1 MSGVLLLA
9 SVAAAAP
16 AGLRDMPLALA
27 IASLEQRGLSV
38 IYSTDLVKPWMRV
51 QVEPTAPDARGML
64 NEILAPFALD
74 TRAGP
79 NGILVIVRLA
89 GANPEDRERAD
100 RHDAAILPPPAAA
113 TSLESI
119 VVAAHPYQ
127 LTRGFAVSPVSLSAT
142 DIANLPDLGDDA
154 LRAVERLP
162 GTTANGLS
170 AQTHIRGGDASETL
184 VRFDGLRLYNPF
196 HLRDFQS
203 VFNAIDPGIVSSA
216 EIYTGA
222 LPANFG
228 DRMSGV
234 IDITSLTP
242 PGPRYRELSF
252 SLFNASGLSA
262 GEFANARG
270 SWLGA
275 VRRSNLDVWYHA
287 FSHDPNTPAYVDA

>member
-1 MSGVLLLA
+1 M
-9 SVAAAAP
+9 
-16 AGLRDMPLALA
+16 
-27 IASLEQRGLSV
+27 
-38 IYSTDLVKPWMRV
+38 
-51 QVEPTAPDARGML
+51 
-64 NEILAPFALD
+64 
-74 TRAGP
+74 
-79 NGILVIVRLA
+79 
-89 GANPEDRERAD
+89 
-100 RHDAAILPPPAAA
+100 
-113 TSLESI
+113 
-119 VVAAHPYQ
+119 
-127 LTRGFAVSPVSLSAT
+127 
-142 DIANLPDLGDDA
+142 
-154 LRAVERLP
+154 
-162 GTTANGLS
+162 
-170 AQTHIRGGDASETL
+170 
-184 VRFDGLRLYNPF
+184 
-196 HLRDFQS
+196 
-203 VFNAIDPGIVSSA
+203 SSA